1 MNAMHRLRLSHAA
14 LAVLATAAYLTGE
27 SGSIHEWL
35 GYGVLVV
42 ILIRIAMTFTGAP
55 QLGLM
60 RFYPSFEGMRLGN
73 LATHPAIS
81 RTLLA
86 GIAICLIGAVTTGV
100 MMDKGKTLG
109 FAAAFLVPPALA
121 DSDDAVRTPSSVST
135 GASIEEENEEG
146 EEEEGGLGE
155 IHELFANILLI
166 LVGLH
171 VAYLFAFKRPIA
183 RFMLF
188 AGKPAR
194 TPK

>member
-1 MNAMHRLRLSHAA
+1 MNAMYRLRLSHAA

-42 ILIRIAMTFTGAP
+42 ILIRIAMAFTGAP

-60 RFYPSFEGMRLGN
+60 RFYPSFEGMRLDN

-86 GIAICLIGAVTTGV
+86 VIAICLIGAVTTGV
-100 MMDKGKTLG
+100 MMDKGRTLG
-109 FAAAFLVPPALA
+109 FASVMFMPAAHAETESESAAPVTASA
-121 DSDDAVRTPSSVST
+121 ST
-135 GASIEEENEEG
+135 GDEDED
-146 EEEEGGLGE
+146 EEEEGGMEEL
-155 IHELFANILLI
+155 HETFSNILLI

-171 VAYLFAFKRPIA
+171 IAYLFAFKRPIA

-188 AGKPAR
+188 AAKPAR

>member
-1 MNAMHRLRLSHAA
+1 MKAMYRLRLSHAA
-14 LAVLATAAYLTGE
+14 LALLATAAYLTGE
-27 SGSIHEWL
+27 SAPIHEWL
-35 GYGVLVV
+35 GYSVLVV
-42 ILIRIAMTFTGAP
+42 ILVRIALAFTGAP

-60 RFYPSFEGMRLGN
+60 RFCPSFEGMRLGN

-100 MMDKGKTLG
+100 IMDKGGTIGL
-109 FAAAFLVPPALA
+109 ASIMLVPAA
-121 DSDDAVRTPSSVST
+121 HAETESESAASVTVSAST
-135 GASIEEENEEG
+135 GDEDEDEG
-146 EEEEGGLGE
+146 EEGGMGE
-155 IHELFANILLI
+155 LHETFSNILLI

-171 VAYLFAFKRPIA
+171 IAYLFAFKRPIA

-188 AGKPAR
+188 AAKPSR